1 MEFLPGVHR
10 VPGVSWSRAYL
21 IEGDTLALVD
31 TGLPWHAHRVVDY
44 IRSIGRRPEEL
55 SLILI
60 THAHPDH
67 TSGALGVRRST
78 GAEIVAHVDDTK
90 THRDRVVSLSYMGVF
105 TSLKLPLPFL
115 QRTPVDNLVA
125 DGQVIPA
132 FGGIRVL
139 HTPGHTGG
147 SVCYLLESK
156 NLLFAGDTL
165 FSNGTR
171 LSRSV
176 PFPGYDAQLYRKSLN
191 RLAELRFAT
200 LCGGHGAPLVG
211 QASDKLRELLA
222 AKPDPPTWMDFIRGM
237 PGRLYRGG
245 GLNGTEY

>member
-21 IEGDTLALVD
+21 VEGDTLALVD
-31 TGLPWHAHRVVDY
+31 TGLPWHARKILDY
-44 IRSIGRRPEEL
+44 VRSIGRKPEEL

-60 THAHPDH
+60 THSHPDH
-67 TSGALGVRRST
+67 TSGALAIKRRT
-78 GAEIVAHVDDTK
+78 GAEIVAHAGDTK
-90 THRDRVVSLSYMGVF
+90 THPDQEVSLSYMGVF

-115 QRTPVDNLVA
+115 QRTLVDSLVT
-125 DGQVIPA
+125 DGQVIPS

-165 FSNGTR
+165 FSDGAR

-176 PFPGYDAQLYRKSLN
+176 PFPGYDAEHYRESLN
-191 RLAELRFAT
+191 RLAALQFDA
-200 LCGGHGAPLVG
+200 LCGGHGVPLVDH
-211 QASDKLRELLA
+211 ASDRLRELLA
-222 AKPDPPTWMDFIRGM
+222 AKPDPPSWGGFIKSLPR
-237 PGRLYRGG
+237 RLYRSGRISG
-245 GLNGTEY
+245 ADY